1 MVILERERIREAQ
14 NSVLDIVMLN
24 VLMISS
30 GLVDKLMFKDGL
42 KVQLK
47 ELLVVAV
54 LNWTFGKL
62 IKFLKLTLFILAI
75 SKVNSH
81 AQEMLVEMQKNVI

>member
-1 MVILERERIREAQ
+1 MVILERDQIRQAQ
-14 NSVLDIVMLN
+14 NSVQDIVMLN

-42 KVQLK
+42 KAQLK

-62 IKFLKLTLFILAI
+62 IRFIRLILFILAI
-75 SKVNSH
+75 SKVN
-81 AQEMLVEMQKNVI
+81 

>member
-1 MVILERERIREAQ
+1 MVILERDKIRQAQ
-14 NSVLDIVMLN
+14 NSVQDIVMLN

-42 KVQLK
+42 KAQLK

-62 IKFLKLTLFILAI
+62 IRFIRLILFILAI
-75 SKVNSH
+75 SKVN
-81 AQEMLVEMQKNVI
+81 